1 MKNHQEKKKYSL
13 LDSES
18 KLTSDFPL
26 PTSDFAEG
34 IPTGPTSDFVK
45 KVFRLLGFL
54 LLLTSGNS
62 LNAQTGDVTFT
73 AYADAKEVLL
83 NSYFELTYTLK
94 NSEGL
99 NFTPPNFQDFTVL
112 SGPNQGFKTTIVNG
126 RMSQESTIG
135 YRLQP
140 KKTGRLTIGPAKIS
154 VKNTILESNTI
165 QLTVA
170 KGQAKAND
178 GSAEVFLTARLEQ
191 QEAFLGQQLVLDY
204 VLSTR
209 VDPQGLSAV
218 SESDYEGFY
227 AREIHQYDTRG
238 MRELVNGIQYN
249 SRILKRVV
257 LYPQQTGTLTID
269 PLSIIVGVPIPGQGN
284 QGFFSRPELRR
295 LSVASEPI
303 TLQVKPLPRPRPENF
318 SDITG
323 NFELRAG
330 LTSVK
335 ITTDDAVSI
344 QLVLEGSGDLKRVQA
359 PDLNLPAEFEVY
371 DPKVLE
377 EEYIDL
383 PSRIKGRKIFEYL
396 LVPKMPG
403 NYTFQPKVVVFN
415 PDSLAYQTLTV
426 APMNLQVKAGSGE
439 KKSGLVA
446 EAEHNQGLYPPKAN
460 IQLSPKATTFF
471 GTPLFWALF
480 MLPILACGGLLMYQ
494 RIQAGKPII
503 DPVLRKQ
510 QLAREQALK
519 RLKTAEQHRL
529 QGDARAFYTEVE
541 RSLLG
546 YVGDKLQIPRAD
558 MTKANVQAKLEELGA
573 TADQRTSFQGLISQ
587 CEMALYAG
595 KDNASAMGETYGQAV
610 SLLSEMEEVLG
621 K

>member
-1 MKNHQEKKKYSL
+1 MDNYQEENKCSL
-13 LDSES
+13 LDSKS
-18 KLTSDFPL
+18 KWTSDFLSITRDPI
-26 PTSDFAEG
+26 SGFAKH
-34 IPTGPTSDFVK
+34 I
-45 KVFRLLGFL
+45 FRLFGL
-54 LLLTSGNS
+54 LLLLLAN
-62 LNAQTGDVTFT
+62 NKVAIAQTGDVTFT
-73 AYADAKEVLL
+73 AYADAREVLL

-94 NSEGL
+94 NAEGL
-99 NFTPPNFQDFTVL
+99 NFTPPNFRDFTVL

-140 KKTGRLTIGPAKIS
+140 KKTGTLTIGPGKIS
-154 VKNTILESNTI
+154 VKNTILESNPI
-165 QLTVA
+165 QVKVV
-170 KGQAKAND
+170 KGQDRADD
-178 GSAEVFLTARLEQ
+178 GTAEVFLTARLEQ

-209 VDPQGLSAV
+209 IDPQGLSAV

-238 MRELVNGIQYN
+238 MRELVNGVQYN

-269 PLSIIVGVPIPGQGN
+269 PLSIIVGVPIPGQRS

-303 TLQVKPLPRPRPENF
+303 TLQVKPLPSPRPENF

-330 LTSVK
+330 LTRVQ

-344 QLVLEGSGDLKRVQA
+344 QLVIEGTGDLKRVQA

-383 PSRIKGRKIFEYL
+383 PSQIKGRKIFEYL

-403 NYTFQPKVVVFN
+403 DYTFQPKVVVFN

-446 EAEHNQGLYPPKAN
+446 EAEHNQGLYPPKAT
-460 IQLSPKATTFF
+460 IQLLPKATTFF
-471 GTPLFWALF
+471 DTPLFWMLF
-480 MLPILACGGLLMYQ
+480 MLPILACGGLLAYQ

-503 DPVLRKQ
+503 DPILRKQ
-510 QLAREQALK
+510 QLARAQALK
-519 RLKTAEQHRL
+519 RLATAEQHRL

-573 TADQRTSFQGLISQ
+573 TTDQRTSFQGLITN

-595 KDNASAMGETYGQAV
+595 KDNASAMEETYGKAV
-610 SLLSEMEEVLG
+610 SLLSEMEEVLTTG
-621 K
+621 V